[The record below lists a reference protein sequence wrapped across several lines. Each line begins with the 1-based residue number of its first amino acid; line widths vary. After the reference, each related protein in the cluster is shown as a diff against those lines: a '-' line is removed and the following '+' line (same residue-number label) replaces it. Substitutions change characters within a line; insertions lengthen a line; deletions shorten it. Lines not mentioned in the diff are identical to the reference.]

1 MSARFWLY
9 PAVLS
14 CLTPAAFGAGATL
27 ATFQLSKSQS
37 VGHPNGCFP
46 PPAVESFLA
55 SDPEIVA
62 FVQINNL
69 AAGDTVTVNWIDPGG
84 RVVNPYGHDTITFPT
99 ANGYACLNYPL
110 TESTSTR
117 YQPAPGIWTVR
128 VSYNG
133 ALLRTLAAP
142 ILPAVNSGGVLN
154 AASFAASGPI
164 AQGSLFSI
172 FGVGLGPA
180 EGISNT
186 TFPLSDTLGDVSI
199 IAKQGAITAK
209 VLPIYVSTGQINALL
224 PSNTP
229 LGDVQ
234 LVVTSNGTAGPPMS
248 VAVGESNFGAFSIN
262 GTGQG
267 PGVIQNYISDTEQ
280 PINTSSST
288 ARPGQLVILWGTGLG
303 AITAEE
309 NIPPPAGDLPAVVQ
323 VLVGG
328 KTAVKYYSGRSPC
341 CAAVDEIVFE
351 VPPDA
356 PEGCAVPVQVMTNS
370 SLSSNT
376 VTIAIQANGQHCEN

>member
-1 MSARFWLY
+1 MTRR
-9 PAVLS
+9 AVPRHGQRKRRLS
-14 CLTPAAFGAGATL
+14 PAAAGETSFRYRIETVEAIFERMKAARSQQRITRPAYTSMVEIL
-27 ATFQLSKSQS
+27 RDEEIAISKEADAYA
-37 VGHPNGCFP
+37 FKDLT
-46 PPAVESFLA
+46 ES
-55 SDPEIVA
+55 
-62 FVQINNL
+62 NY
-69 AAGDTVTVNWIDPGG
+69 WH
-84 RVVNPYGHDTITFPT
+84 GHDTITFPT